1 MIVER
6 ASRVPYPMALKWM
19 LLALLRLHE
28 TYYRRQVPPERVLDV
43 MPSGYDTQSLGEGD
57 ANVEPR
63 CPQFPMDDLLGQDLK
78 TMNLT
83 VEDSS
88 GGIVASLP
96 DTARWVRALF
106 SDTLLPPNQKVE
118 LFSLVSKISGQ
129 PIPSTSMA
137 DPGGYS
143 LGIAQGWLPFLGGR
157 SGFYQGQSF
166 AHTVGWFRRPQDEL
180 VVVMAVNSSPTAGDF
195 GLYTRRCSASSSRR
209 ASSVQGLPW
218 GHPSLLEMVRLEAWL
233 WGGG

>member
-1 MIVER
+1 MLDIHDTLGEWLPEYPAWLSITIEQLLNMTAPIHDHCILNTGFEADLVANIHRTFEPAELVRYVYPPATAPSAPWEYVNTKYILAGMIVER

-19 LLALLRLHE
+19 LLAPLRLHE

-88 GGIVASLP
+88 EG
-96 DTARWVRALF
+96 
-106 SDTLLPPNQKVE
+106 
-118 LFSLVSKISGQ
+118 
-129 PIPSTSMA
+129 
-137 DPGGYS
+137 
-143 LGIAQGWLPFLGGR
+143 
-157 SGFYQGQSF
+157 
-166 AHTVGWFRRPQDEL
+166 
-180 VVVMAVNSSPTAGDF
+180 
-195 GLYTRRCSASSSRR
+195 SSRACPTR
-209 ASSVQGLPW
+209 PVG
-218 GHPSLLEMVRLEAWL
+218 
-233 WGGG
+233 